1 MDKNCMFNNKKVCDD
16 CGQCDVCDLDNKKV
30 CNSCGKCLEI
40 EGVDIRAVKIDEIS
54 EVEEKNDLPVNETS
68 DKLDELTEETFEE
81 YDDSYFKER
90 ADEFLENEEV
100 WELIDDIDGLSEILE
115 PDSKSDIAEELYPGL
130 VYIKK

>member
-1 MDKNCMFNNKKVCDD
+1 MFNNKKVCDD

-54 EVEEKNDLPVNETS
+54 EVEEKNDLPVSETS

-81 YDDSYFKER
+81 YDDSYFKEHS
-90 ADEFLENEEV
+90 DEFLENEEV